1 MPSAYSI
8 AGFEEPELIN
18 RLVFLSVLNPV
29 FGIFESFFHQEVL
42 SRYFASVD
50 HVPIFPP
57 GESCR
62 SDSFLFTDFYSI
74 HRLEQPRFSGER
86 IVATAWFTVSGYV
99 FLVTHAIF
107 LSVSC
112 FSFYIF
118 SCAFSSLERYDSVS
132 VICKYQLKSA
142 PVTDKGTKESR
153 LNQQDEWN
161 LNFFNPEEV
170 VRFLLIRKVLFIRE
184 TEEQTWL
191 PGSG

>member
-1 MPSAYSI
+1 MRDNSSTNA
-8 AGFEEPELIN
+8 
-18 RLVFLSVLNPV
+18 
-29 FGIFESFFHQEVL
+29 IFVYESFFHQEVL

-50 HVPIFPP
+50 HVPIFPH

-62 SDSFLFTDFYSI
+62 SDSFFFTDFYSI

-86 IVATAWFTVSGYV
+86 IVATAWFAVSDYV

-118 SCAFSSLERYDSVS
+118 SCAFSSLERYDSVN

-153 LNQQDEWN
+153 LNQQDEWD
-161 LNFFNPEEV
+161 FE
-170 VRFLLIRKVLFIRE
+170 FL
-184 TEEQTWL
+184 
-191 PGSG
+191 

>member
-1 MPSAYSI
+1 MSRGNVTCLFGYSCY
-8 AGFEEPELIN
+8 FLI
-18 RLVFLSVLNPV
+18 R
-29 FGIFESFFHQEVL
+29 
-42 SRYFASVD
+42 
-50 HVPIFPP
+50 
-57 GESCR
+57 
-62 SDSFLFTDFYSI
+62 FLF
-74 HRLEQPRFSGER
+74 Q
-86 IVATAWFTVSGYV
+86 
-99 FLVTHAIF
+99 FLYLQLC
-107 LSVSC
+107 LSP
-112 FSFYIF
+112 
-118 SCAFSSLERYDSVS
+118 LERYDSVS

>member
-1 MPSAYSI
+1 MS
-8 AGFEEPELIN
+8 L
-18 RLVFLSVLNPV
+18 
-29 FGIFESFFHQEVL
+29 
-42 SRYFASVD
+42 
-50 HVPIFPP
+50 
-57 GESCR
+57 
-62 SDSFLFTDFYSI
+62 
-74 HRLEQPRFSGER
+74 
-86 IVATAWFTVSGYV
+86 V

-161 LNFFNPEEV
+161 LNFFNSQESSI
-170 VRFLLIRKVLFIRE
+170 LLIRKVLSNCWSQK
-184 TEEQTWL
+184 QTGFPEAADVTASL
-191 PGSG
+191 LGSRNHYWVGFTRHRLLRHHLYRRWSGWTRKYGFSIWQDDIYYLLKPPFSP